1 MAKIITETT
10 LLGERQRARFKK
22 KQTAVSAKYLR
33 RLEELPGMPE
43 QLRPFLEVV
52 RNVYVEQLSIKRDE
66 RPRVGTFCMMVPQEL
81 VYAAGA
87 VPVKLCSGN
96 YTAFLIGDDIVPRDA
111 CPLVKA
117 VMGFFKTGTLPI
129 YNDCELMVMPVT
141 CDCKKKMAGMLQEKK
156 STYTMHIPTTRELDE
171 DFEQCVQ
178 EMYALIDALERATGQ
193 TITYQSLWESMQ
205 LIGCVQYEFF
215 RFLQFKNE
223 ERAVIRGTHV
233 MAMMNALSYLPIDK
247 WSAQLQ
253 KLNAELSERKTNG
266 QYVTRANSPRIMI
279 TGSPVVFP
287 NIKVPL
293 LIEEMGGSLVADET
307 CMGER
312 FMYDPTVV
320 VDRSFDG
327 LLRSLANRYVRACT
341 CPTFS
346 NNTQRVDRI
355 RQMIGVHCVQGVV
368 YHVLR
373 GCLVYDFEYLKLEEV
388 CGELG
393 VPIIR
398 VESDYNEEDVEQLR
412 IRIEAFIELI
422 KLRDL
427 HEGNR

>member
-1 MAKIITETT
+1 MKMATEATI
-10 LLGERQRARFKK
+10 LEARQRARFEK

-33 RLEELPGMPE
+33 KLEELPGMPE

-66 RPRVGTFCMMVPQEL
+66 RPRVGTYCMMVPQEL

-96 YTAFLIGDDIVPRDA
+96 YTAFFIGDDIVPRDA

-117 VMGFFKTGTLPI
+117 VMGFCKTGMLPL

-156 STYTMHIPTTRELDE
+156 ATYTMHIPATRELDE

-178 EMYALIDALERATGQ
+178 ELYALIDALERATGQ
-193 TITYQSLWESMQ
+193 KVTYQRLWESMQ
-205 LIGCVQYEFF
+205 LIGCAQYEFS

-223 ERAVIRGTHV
+223 ERALIRGTHV
-233 MAMMNALSYLPIDK
+233 MAMMNALSYMPVDE

-253 KLNAELSERKTNG
+253 KLNVELSERKMNG
-266 QYVTRANSPRIMI
+266 QYVTRANRPRIMI

-312 FMYDPTVV
+312 FMYDPAVV

-346 NNTQRVDRI
+346 DNTQRVDRI
-355 RQMIGVHCVQGVV
+355 RQMIDIHCVQGVV

-373 GCLVYDFEYLKLEEV
+373 GCLVYDFEYLKLEKV
-388 CGELG
+388 CGKLG
-393 VPIIR
+393 IPIIR
-398 VESDYNEEDVEQLR
+398 IESDYNEEDIEQLR

>member
-10 LLGERQRARFKK
+10 LLEERQRARFKK

-52 RNVYVEQLSIKRDE
+52 RNVYVEQLSIKSDE

-117 VMGFFKTGTLPI
+117 VMGFCKTGTLPI

>member
-1 MAKIITETT
+1 MMA
-10 LLGERQRARFKK
+10 
-22 KQTAVSAKYLR
+22 
-33 RLEELPGMPE
+33 
-43 QLRPFLEVV
+43 
-52 RNVYVEQLSIKRDE
+52 
-66 RPRVGTFCMMVPQEL
+66 PQEL

-111 CPLVKA
+111 CPVVKA
-117 VMGFFKTGTLPI
+117 VMGFCKMGTLPV

-141 CDCKKKMAGMLQEKK
+141 CDCKKKMAGMLAQKK
-156 STYTMHIPTTRELDE
+156 KTHTMHIPATREQDE
-171 DFEQCVQ
+171 DFVQCVD
-178 EMYALIDALERATGQ
+178 ELYSLIDVLEETTGNQ
-193 TITYQSLWESMQ
+193 ITYKSLWESMQ
-205 LIGCVQYEFF
+205 LVGAAQYEFSK
-215 RFLQFKNE
+215 FLKFKNG
-223 ERAVIRGTHV
+223 ERAVIKGTHV
-233 MAMMNALSYLPIDK
+233 MAMMNAASYMPIDDWTQRLK
-247 WSAQLQ
+247 
-253 KLNAELSERKTNG
+253 KLNVELAFRKAG
-266 QYVTRANSPRIMI
+266 GEYVTRANRPRLMI

-327 LLRSLANRYVRACT
+327 LMRSLANRYITACT

-346 NNTQRVDRI
+346 DNTQRVARI
-355 RQMIGVHCVQGVV
+355 RQMISEHKVQGVV

-388 CGELG
+388 CGGLDI
-393 VPIIR
+393 PIIR
-398 VESDYNEEDVEQLR
+398 VESDYNEEDIEQLR

-422 KLRDL
+422 KLRDMQKENG
-427 HEGNR
+427 HGK